1 MYLSKYYFPLDRF
14 MDRERFS
21 QLKKF
26 AEGKETPFLIIDLEV
41 IEKKYRELKDN
52 LPFSQIFYAIKANPS
67 DEVLTLLRD
76 LGSSFDVASRFEL
89 DQLLRLNVDPTKIS
103 FGNTIKKPKDIAYF
117 YEKGVRLFA
126 TDSIEDLTN
135 LSEYAPGSKI
145 FFRLLTEG
153 TGSDWPLSRKFGA
166 HPDMIYNLIVMSKD
180 MGVIPYGLSFHVGSQ
195 QRDIGQW
202 DDAIS
207 KCKYLF
213 DAVKSEGIHL
223 KMINLGGGL
232 PADYLDPT
240 LSINLYASEIKR
252 FLYEDF
258 GDNMPE
264 IFIEPGRSLSGD
276 AGVIISEVIL
286 LTKKSKND
294 LYRWLY
300 LDIGVFGGLIET
312 INESIKYPIF
322 FDSKGDAEEV
332 IIAGP
337 TCDSMDIMYEK
348 YRYKMP
354 STVKPGDKVYIF
366 STGAYTQTYSS
377 VYFNGFPPL
386 KSYIFKPPAKN

>member
-276 AGVIISEVIL
+276 AGVIIS
-286 LTKKSKND
+286 
-294 LYRWLY
+294 
-300 LDIGVFGGLIET
+300 
-312 INESIKYPIF
+312 
-322 FDSKGDAEEV
+322 
-332 IIAGP
+332 
-337 TCDSMDIMYEK
+337 
-348 YRYKMP
+348 
-354 STVKPGDKVYIF
+354 
-366 STGAYTQTYSS
+366 
-377 VYFNGFPPL
+377 
-386 KSYIFKPPAKN
+386 